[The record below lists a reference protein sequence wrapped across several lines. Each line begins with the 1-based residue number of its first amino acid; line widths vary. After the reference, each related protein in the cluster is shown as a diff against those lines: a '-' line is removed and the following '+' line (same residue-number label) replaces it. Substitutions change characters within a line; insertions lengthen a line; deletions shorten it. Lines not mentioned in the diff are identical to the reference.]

1 MQKPSEY
8 LKYAEDCERMAK
20 SGPVENRETLLKIA
34 EAWRQCA
41 AEAMRR
47 KTQTVEASPDES

>member
-1 MQKPSEY
+1 MQKPAEY

-20 SGPVENRETLLKIA
+20 SGPVEHRATLLKIA

-41 AEAMRR
+41 AEAVRR
-47 KTQTVEASPDES
+47 KKPTLETHPDEP

>member
-1 MQKPSEY
+1 MQNPSEY
-8 LKYAEDCERMAK
+8 LKYAENCERMAK
-20 SGPVENRETLLKIA
+20 SGPVENRQTLLKIA

-47 KTQTVEASPDES
+47 NKQPLEASPDES